1 MTSTQLTNA
10 SGYNTSQMFFSKPEV
25 GTIPGSKMTYK
36 RIKIGTKN
44 SDGSMGDL
52 ILSTTELF
60 SFGVQENTDMQSG
73 KVNGYTLP
81 LCLWNKNGASEE
93 EKEWTDTFDNIVD
106 RCKEHV
112 ISVKDEIGKYDLDMS
127 DLKKFN
133 PLYWK
138 REQGKIVE
146 GRGPTLYAK
155 LFSSSKTNA
164 ISTIF
169 TDANTGEDID
179 PLTLLKKYCYAESA
193 IKVESIFIGT
203 KVSLQVKL
211 YEAVVRTLDGGM
223 KKLISRPVAV
233 EKVSVNSSARDAL
246 AGGEGE
252 GDDDEESENESDSE
266 EISDSE
272 EEEER
277 PATPPPKK
285 LVKKVVR
292 RKKASE

>member
-1 MTSTQLTNA
+1 
-10 SGYNTSQMFFSKPEV
+10 
-25 GTIPGSKMTYK
+25 
-36 RIKIGTKN
+36 
-44 SDGSMGDL
+44 
-52 ILSTTELF
+52 
-60 SFGVQENTDMQSG
+60 
-73 KVNGYTLP
+73 
-81 LCLWNKNGASEE
+81 
-93 EKEWTDTFDNIVD
+93 
-106 RCKEHV
+106 
-112 ISVKDEIGKYDLDMS
+112 MS

-252 GDDDEESENESDSE
+252 GDDDEESENESGSE